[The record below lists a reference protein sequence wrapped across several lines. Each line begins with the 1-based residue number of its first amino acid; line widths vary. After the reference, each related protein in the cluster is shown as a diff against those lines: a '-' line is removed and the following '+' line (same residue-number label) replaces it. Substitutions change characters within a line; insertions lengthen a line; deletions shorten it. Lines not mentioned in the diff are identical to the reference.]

1 MTGDGDEA
9 VYASILAG
17 VKRSELH
24 NQLHKVVRKE
34 YKSVSRQVRHALTSL
49 TALRQLQAAS
59 DHLRPS
65 GDWLPITLQ
74 TQLKSIEELH
84 SRLETAV
91 DALEMNAKGKRAKKR
106 KRPLAKET
114 LEPEKEDEVVF
125 VEVRESLQDKLNRN
139 HSNTTTAKKRDTTAT
154 LEQQE
159 ESDVECLEDLDLG
172 SDVVIDQEN
181 SEEAVERRAEN
192 PAQENGDSDVEIIE
206 VVAAERRTEL
216 KVKEQPVDVD
226 VMSESDELPCGL
238 VRLTRDATVRIK
250 EEPMTYPDN
259 QPVEAMHETGAQDTI
274 ESPIELEVLD
284 TSDSEQSVMEM
295 SDAEEIAIELDVPD
309 SDSDDDFSPCKELV
323 TQLQSANTMNQLA
336 KFPVVVEQLRSY
348 LIDHKHLTVT
358 ELDGYLFAHKR
369 ITEEEA
375 DELGVAIKIIIAV
388 GMALPIRPKI
398 RRALSDLQ
406 AVVEQLE
413 CLLDDLPA
421 FLRPVVTKF
430 SSYFASHV
438 GKNLNRTK

>member
-9 VYASILAG
+9 VYASILAD

-24 NQLHKVVRKE
+24 NQLHKV
-34 YKSVSRQVRHALTSL
+34 
-49 TALRQLQAAS
+49 LQAAS

-114 LEPEKEDEVVF
+114 LEPEKEDEVVL
-125 VEVRESLQDKLNRN
+125 VEVRGSLQDKLNRN
-139 HSNTTTAKKRDTTAT
+139 HSNTTTAKKRDTF
-154 LEQQE
+154 EQQE
-159 ESDVECLEDLDLG
+159 GSDVECLEVIDLG
-172 SDVVIDQEN
+172 TRRSDAAIDDRN

-192 PAQENGDSDVEIIE
+192 PAQEQQENGDSDVEVIE

-216 KVKEQPVDVD
+216 NVKEQRDVD

-238 VRLTRDATVRIK
+238 VRLTRDAT
-250 EEPMTYPDN
+250 
-259 QPVEAMHETGAQDTI
+259 PVEAMHETGAQDTV

-309 SDSDDDFSPCKELV
+309 SDSDDDFSPCKELRRKP
-323 TQLQSANTMNQLA
+323 MN
-336 KFPVVVEQLRSY
+336 
-348 LIDHKHLTVT
+348 
-358 ELDGYLFAHKR
+358 
-369 ITEEEA
+369 
-375 DELGVAIKIIIAV
+375 
-388 GMALPIRPKI
+388 
-398 RRALSDLQ
+398 
-406 AVVEQLE
+406 LE
-413 CLLDDLPA
+413 
-421 FLRPVVTKF
+421 
-430 SSYFASHV
+430 
-438 GKNLNRTK
+438 